1 MNSFKFNWYLATQ
14 DIDTLIRSV
23 TQVKDYTKP
32 MKQLKTHLW
41 DNWSMAPHNLWETYN
56 TPEGQV
62 VVDVTLGLAM
72 PALAI
77 GRRANKIIEITRHLS
92 EYVDSGNDLI

>member
-1 MNSFKFNWYLATQ
+1 MNPFKYNWYLATR
-14 DIDTLIRSV
+14 DVDSLVRSASQIKDV
-23 TQVKDYTKP
+23 DYTKP

-41 DNWSMAPHNLWETYN
+41 DSWTWNPQNLWDTYN
-56 TPEGQV
+56 TPEGQL

-77 GRRANKIIEITRHLS
+77 GRRAKKVIEITRHLS
-92 EYVDSGNDLI
+92 EYVD